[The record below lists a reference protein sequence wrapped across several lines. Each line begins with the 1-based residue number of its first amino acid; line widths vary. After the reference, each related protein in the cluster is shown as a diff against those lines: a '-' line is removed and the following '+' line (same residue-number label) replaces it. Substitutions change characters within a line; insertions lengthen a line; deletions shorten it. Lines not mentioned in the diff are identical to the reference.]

1 LHLRD
6 PQLQDLCWQ
15 EVTRKKHSHT
25 GGCVC
30 WHVGSPVLGGNP
42 LYRVSKW
49 RTFVG
54 KVPLQIL
61 SFRAKLRC
69 VPRKILFAQVAAHV

>member
-1 LHLRD
+1 
-6 PQLQDLCWQ
+6 
-15 EVTRKKHSHT
+15 
-25 GGCVC
+25 VC

-61 SFRAKLRC
+61 SFRVKIRC
-69 VPRKILFAQVAAHV
+69 VPRKILVEQVATRFFKGTVLQGLFFSRGCHGIFSFFT